1 MYENQ
6 NYLPN
11 CNHVFIIIF
20 LRGKDEKKEVKK
32 VAKEK
37 KTDGNYISQKW
48 KRTKEIFVDSDSLIN
63 ARKLAYFA
71 NQRKKYPEYISVQ
84 KWFESN
90 PKQLLNLKGDY
101 YKMLKGA
108 ILDEGTITHKD
119 LRSKSEYGTYK
130 YLYVTQEAYFIYDLA
145 YINNNVEYKSV
156 RRIQKGFGKEPMH
169 DLIFDKH
176 LDLEKEVFQGEVKQD
191 LFTKK
196 GHLFFEYEKKVNGNS
211 VTNTID
217 LGTERNFNDETIY
230 TLFTNVL
237 RFELF

>member
-1 MYENQ
+1 MKIKIT
-6 NYLPN
+6 YLITITSLILFS
-11 CNHVFIIIF
+11 CGSKEEEKGI
-20 LRGKDEKKEVKK
+20 KKEVTEAKK
-32 VAKEK
+32 E
-37 KTDGNYISQKW
+37 GNYISKKW
-48 KRTKEIFVDSDSLIN
+48 KSTKEIFVESDSIIS
-63 ARKLAYFA
+63 ARKASYFA
-71 NQRKKYPEYISVQ
+71 NQRKKYPEYFSVQ

-108 ILDEGTITHKD
+108 VLDEGTIIHKD
-119 LRSKSEYGTYK
+119 LTSKSEFGTYK
-130 YLYVTQEAYFIYDLA
+130 YLFVTEKAYFIYDLS
-145 YINNNVEYKSV
+145 YEDNKIEYKSV

-191 LFTKK
+191 LFTKN

-217 LGTERNFNDETIY
+217 LGTERKF
-230 TLFTNVL
+230 
-237 RFELF
+237 